1 MKTTFQNILKE
12 AQEKWMN
19 IEGVVAV
26 GQGKKDNEDCIDVY
40 IANNSDEIKNKIP
53 KEYKDV
59 PVVFRKSG
67 GPFVPQK

>member
-19 IEGVVAV
+19 IEGIVAV

-40 IANNSDEIKNKIP
+40 IANNSDEIKNQIP
-53 KEYKDV
+53 TEYKDV

>member
-1 MKTTFQNILKE
+1 MKTTFQDILKE

-19 IEGVVAV
+19 IEGVVGV

-53 KEYKDV
+53 KKFKDV

>member
-1 MKTTFQNILKE
+1 MKTTFQDILKE

-19 IEGVVAV
+19 IEGVVGV

-67 GPFVPQK
+67 GPFVSQK